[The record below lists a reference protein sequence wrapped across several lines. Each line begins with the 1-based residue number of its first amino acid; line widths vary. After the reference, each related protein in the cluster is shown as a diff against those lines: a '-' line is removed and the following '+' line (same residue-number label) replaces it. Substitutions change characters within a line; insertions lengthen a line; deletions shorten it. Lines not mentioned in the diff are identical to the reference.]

1 MIDITPMTPQTPSYL
16 PINGADPKPWWQ
28 STTVLGSL
36 AVVLSQAAGLAGIHL
51 DAGQLLEIGTSLV
64 GLAGGLVAI
73 WGRVRAA
80 QPIRR

>member
-1 MIDITPMTPQTPSYL
+1 MIYNTPMNRQTPSYL
-16 PINGADPKPWWQ
+16 PITGADPKPWWQ

-36 AVVLSQAAGLAGIHL
+36 AVVLSQAAGLAGIPL